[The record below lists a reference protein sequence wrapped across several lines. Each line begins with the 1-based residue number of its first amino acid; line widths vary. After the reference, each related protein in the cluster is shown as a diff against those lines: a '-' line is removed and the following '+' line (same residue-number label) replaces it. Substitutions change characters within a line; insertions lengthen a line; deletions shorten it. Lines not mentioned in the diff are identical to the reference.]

1 MLFRS
6 EVNSKAFT
14 ITADIH
20 TIYNAKESIQDY
32 FDTFGKK
39 LNHCH
44 FMDYKNG
51 IRSHLAWGDG
61 EADIKEILDI
71 FDRNRFSGHFVL
83 EYTDS
88 KYFLEPFKVYEKTY
102 DIIRQNL

>member
-1 MLFRS
+1 MCIRDR
-6 EVNSKAFT
+6 NSKEFT

-83 EYTDS
+83 ELSLIHIWLKFISSHS
-88 KYFLEPFKVYEKTY
+88 KSY
-102 DIIRQNL
+102 

>member
-1 MLFRS
+1 
-6 EVNSKAFT
+6 
-14 ITADIH
+14 
-20 TIYNAKESIQDY
+20 
-32 FDTFGKK
+32 
-39 LNHCH
+39 
-44 FMDYKNG
+44 MDYKNG

-88 KYFLEPFKVYEKTY
+88 KYFLEAF
-102 DIIRQNL
+102 

>member
-1 MLFRS
+1 MMK

-61 EADIKEILDI
+61 EADIKEIL
-71 FDRNRFSGHFVL
+71 

-102 DIIRQNL
+102 HIIRQNL

>member
-1 MLFRS
+1 
-6 EVNSKAFT
+6 
-14 ITADIH
+14 
-20 TIYNAKESIQDY
+20 
-32 FDTFGKK
+32 
-39 LNHCH
+39 
-44 FMDYKNG
+44 MDYKNG

-88 KYFLEPFKVYEKTY
+88 KYFWSLLRFMRKH
-102 DIIRQNL
+102 IIS